1 MNVLL
6 KLLKPLSA
14 KLLENQKLSYEELEA
29 VLIQIENIVKSRPL
43 TFITTEEVCEPL
55 TPSHLIYGKRLISA
69 INNKYKDDA
78 TFDIS
83 FEKCSNRVK
92 YIKKLLDHYWSR
104 FRK

>member
-1 MNVLL
+1 MV
-6 KLLKPLSA
+6 KVVKTS
-14 KLLENQKLSYEELEA
+14 KLLENHKLSYEELET
-29 VLIQIENIVKSRPL
+29 VSIQIENIVNSRPL
-43 TFITTEEVCEPL
+43 TFIITEEVCEPL